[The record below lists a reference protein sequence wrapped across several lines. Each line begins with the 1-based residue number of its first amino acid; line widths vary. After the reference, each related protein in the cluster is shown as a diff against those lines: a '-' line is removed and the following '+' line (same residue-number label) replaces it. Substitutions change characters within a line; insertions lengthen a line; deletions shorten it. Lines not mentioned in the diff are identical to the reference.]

1 MNGRFRYAFFAT
13 CILLMSACGSGGSG
27 GNSSISMGQLTLR
40 IGDAPVDGASEV
52 VIVFTGVEL
61 HSSSGTSSIDFPA
74 PRQIDLLAYQNG
86 ATVNLLDGASVA
98 AGDYQ
103 WMRLKVIAERNR
115 SDGSFIHFEDGRQ
128 FPLFIP
134 SGSETGLKINR
145 PFRVAAGGVTRL
157 VADFDL
163 RKSIIAPPGLDPN
176 YLLKPV
182 LRLVDELQVG
192 TIAGSVDLAALATQ
206 QLAPGATAAD
216 CAGGIYLFTGA
227 GVPPDDVDGVADDGV
242 DPIIVQP
249 LAFDGQNAVVPYN
262 LAFVETGTYTVAA
275 TCDLDVDISPEASE
289 YDPSATDGQPGFQTM
304 HWTTVD
310 SVEVMANQAT
320 TVNLP

>member
-1 MNGRFRYAFFAT
+1 MNRWVRFG
-13 CILLMSACGSGGSG
+13 ILVACTLIFHACGSGSG
-27 GNSSISMGQLTLR
+27 TGQLNLR

-61 HSSSGTSSIDFPA
+61 HSNSGTTSIDFAA

-86 ATVNLLDGASVA
+86 ATVDLLEDETVT

-115 SDGSFIHFEDGRQ
+115 SDGSFILFEDGRQ
-128 FPLFIP
+128 FPLYIP
-134 SGSETGLKINR
+134 SGSESGLKINR
-145 PFRVAAGGVTRL
+145 PFRVAAGGITRL

-192 TIAGSVDLAALATQ
+192 TIAGQVDLAALATA
-206 QLAPGATAAD
+206 QLGAGATAAD
-216 CAGGIYLFTGA
+216 CAGGLYLFTGA
-227 GVPPDDVDGVADDGV
+227 AIPPDDVDGIPDDGN
-242 DPIIVQP
+242 DPLIVQP
-249 LAFDGQNAVVPYN
+249 LAFDGTNTVVPYS
-262 LAFVETGTYTVAA
+262 LAFVEAGTYTLAA
-275 TCDLDVDISPEASE
+275 TCDFDVDVSPELSE
-289 YDPSATDGQPGFQTM
+289 YDPGAVDGEPGFQTM
-304 HWTTVD
+304 KWTTAD
-310 SVEVMANQAT
+310 SVVVVADQT
-320 TVNLP
+320 VTVNLP